1 MGAVIGAL
9 QKVRCSVFENRIS
22 MRYTFL
28 NGDIRALRLVS
39 ILLDS
44 DTAQGGGMW
53 YAPPQKRKVSALNT
67 GGDRSNEK

>member
-1 MGAVIGAL
+1 M
-9 QKVRCSVFENRIS
+9 FENRIS
-22 MRYTFL
+22 VRYTFL

-53 YAPPQKRKVSALNT
+53 YAPPQNGKVSALNT